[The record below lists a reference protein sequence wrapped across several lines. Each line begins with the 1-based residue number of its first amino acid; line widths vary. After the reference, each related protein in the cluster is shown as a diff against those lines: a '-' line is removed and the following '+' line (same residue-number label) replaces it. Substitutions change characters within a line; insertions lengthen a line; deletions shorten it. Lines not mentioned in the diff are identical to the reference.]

1 MKRFSSPIS
10 HLSSLKFER
19 RFTLIELLV
28 VIAIIAI
35 LAAMLL
41 PALNQAREKAQSAS
55 CINNLKQLGSAR
67 QGYTAD
73 NDDYQMPTC
82 VPNAEGTQQ
91 GWYWALYTYKYL
103 PTLCSR
109 RAKSNGAV
117 SAAAPLCPGAMK
129 LEGGWDTKLS
139 INGYPSAGIW
149 HPWKSNGTVNPGAS
163 GYGRYQTLNAYY
175 HPTNKVYTPTAPVK
189 ISTCKVP
196 SVKWDFNDS
205 LWFSY
210 LYTWWGYGTSY
221 SAIPWGVHGGTGI
234 NVEFYDGHAGHFQ
247 GGLPYNAK
255 ISGNYTVW
263 NYHVETR
270 PGSQTAAY
278 W

>member
-1 MKRFSSPIS
+1 MKKS
-10 HLSSLKFER
+10 
-19 RFTLIELLV
+19 FTLIELLV

-41 PALNQAREKAQSAS
+41 PALNKARDKAQSAS
-55 CINNLKQLGSAR
+55 CINNLKQLGAAR

-73 NDDYQMPTC
+73 NDDYHMPTC
-82 VPNAEGTQQ
+82 VPDSTGTQK
-91 GWYWALYTYKYL
+91 GWYWALYTYKYA
-103 PTLCSR
+103 TNMCSR

-117 SAAAPLCPGAMK
+117 SAAAPLCPGALK
-129 LEGGWDTKLS
+129 YDGGWDTKLS
-139 INGYPSAGIW
+139 IGGHPSAGIW
-149 HPWKSNGTVNPGAS
+149 RPWKANGTVNAS
-163 GYGRYQTLNAYY
+163 VGGYGRYQTLNGYY
-175 HPTNKVYTPTAPVK
+175 HPTNKVYNTAPVK

-205 LWFSY
+205 LYYSY
-210 LYTWWGYGTSY
+210 LSTWWGYGTSY
-221 SAIPWGVHGGTGI
+221 SVIPWGVHGGEGI
-234 NVEFYDGHAGHFQ
+234 NVEFYDGHAGHFR
-247 GGLPYNAK
+247 GGLAYSAK

-270 PGSQTAAY
+270 PGNLNAY